1 MVLADGLV
9 ATNAHNIRGEETTV
23 VFGGD
28 RSAVGRVAG
37 VDVDADL
44 AVIAVDTGGAPPVAW
59 AGEDR
64 TRVGAAVFALANP
77 GGQLRVTFGLVSAV
91 DRAFRG
97 PRGRRIAGSIEHT
110 APLPR
115 GASGGPV
122 VDAEG
127 RLLGIDTNRLGD
139 GFYLALPADAEL
151 RQRLDALGRGEAT
164 ARPRLGVGIAPARVA
179 RQLRQAVGLPER
191 DGLLVRVVEE
201 GGPADQAGLRT
212 GDLLVEAGGRPLN
225 DADELHEALDQVGE
239 DQTLTLRV
247 VRGTDELT
255 VTVRFGTSTAER
267 VGSAWV
273 PVSPMGS
280 THGAPRPA
288 ARTARRSS
296 GCPSRSSRRG
306 TPRSWPR

>member
-1 MVLADGLV
+1 MGVVEELEQAVRQVAERVGPSVVGIGRGRGRGSGVVLADGLV
-9 ATNAHNIRGEETTV
+9 ATNAHNLRGEETTV
-23 VFGGD
+23 VFGD
-28 RSAVGRVAG
+28 RGAVGRVAG

-44 AVIAVDTGGAPPVAW
+44 AVVAVDTGGAPPIAW
-59 AGEDR
+59 AGEDG

-151 RQRLDALGRGEAT
+151 RRRLEALGRGEVT
-164 ARPRLGVGIAPARVA
+164 ARPRLGVGVAPARVA

-191 DGLLVRVVEE
+191 DGLLVQGVED

-212 GDLLVEAGGRPLN
+212 GDLLVEAGGRPLT
-225 DADELHEALDQVGE
+225 DADELHEALYHVVE

-255 VTVRFGTSTAER
+255 VTVRFGGPTAER
-267 VGSAWV
+267 VGSA
-273 PVSPMGS
+273 
-280 THGAPRPA
+280 
-288 ARTARRSS
+288 
-296 GCPSRSSRRG
+296 
-306 TPRSWPR
+306 

>member
-1 MVLADGLV
+1 MSVLDELEQAVREVAERVGPSVVGIGRGRGRGSGIVLADGLV

-23 VFGGD
+23 VFAGD

-44 AVIAVDTGGAPPVAW
+44 AVIAVDTGGAPAIAW
-59 AGEDR
+59 ADGEA
-64 TRVGAAVFALANP
+64 RVGAAVLALASP
-77 GGQLRVTFGLVSAV
+77 GGQLRTTFGLVSAV
-91 DRAFRG
+91 GRAFRG

-122 VDAEG
+122 VDRDG

-151 RQRLDALGRGEAT
+151 RQRLDALGRGETT

-201 GGPADQAGLRT
+201 GGPADRAGLRT
-212 GDLLVEAGGRPLN
+212 GDLVVEAGGRPVT
-225 DADELHEALDQVGE
+225 DADELYEVLDQVGE
-239 DQTLTLRV
+239 GQSLTLRV
-247 VRGTDELT
+247 VRGSDELT
-255 VTVRFGTSTAER
+255 VTVGFGDGGAER
-267 VGSAWV
+267 VGSA
-273 PVSPMGS
+273 
-280 THGAPRPA
+280 
-288 ARTARRSS
+288 
-296 GCPSRSSRRG
+296 
-306 TPRSWPR
+306 

>member
-1 MVLADGLV
+1 VLDELEQAVREVAERVGPSVVGIGRGRGRGSGIVLADGLV

-23 VFGGD
+23 VFAGD

-44 AVIAVDTGGAPPVAW
+44 AVIAVDTGGAPAIAW
-59 AGEDR
+59 ADGEA
-64 TRVGAAVFALANP
+64 RVGAAVLALANP
-77 GGQLRVTFGLVSAV
+77 GGQLRTTFGLVSAV
-91 DRAFRG
+91 GRAFRG

-122 VDAEG
+122 VDRDG

-151 RQRLDALGRGEAT
+151 RQRLDALGRGETT

-201 GGPADQAGLRT
+201 GGPADRAGLRT
-212 GDLLVEAGGRPLN
+212 GDLVVEAGGRPVT
-225 DADELHEALDQVGE
+225 DADELYEVLDQVGE
-239 DQTLTLRV
+239 GQSLTLRV

-255 VTVRFGTSTAER
+255 VTVGFGDGGAER
-267 VGSAWV
+267 VGSA
-273 PVSPMGS
+273 
-280 THGAPRPA
+280 
-288 ARTARRSS
+288 
-296 GCPSRSSRRG
+296 
-306 TPRSWPR
+306 

>member
-1 MVLADGLV
+1 MSVLDELEQAVRQVAERVGPSVVGIGRGRGRGSGVVLADGLV

-23 VFGGD
+23 VFGD
-28 RSAVGRVAG
+28 RGAVGRVAG

-44 AVIAVDTGGAPPVAW
+44 AVIAVDTGGAPAIAW
-59 AGEDR
+59 AEDAA
-64 TRVGAAVFALANP
+64 RVGTPVFALANP

-122 VDAEG
+122 VDADG

-151 RQRLDALGRGEAT
+151 RRRLDALGRGEST

-179 RQLRQAVGLPER
+179 RQLRRSVGLPER
-191 DGLLVRVVEE
+191 DGLLVRVVED

-212 GDLLVEAGGRPLN
+212 GDLLVEAGGRPLT

-239 DQTLTLRV
+239 DQALTLRV

-255 VTVRFGTSTAER
+255 VTVRFGGSTAEQ
-267 VGSAWV
+267 VGSA
-273 PVSPMGS
+273 
-280 THGAPRPA
+280 
-288 ARTARRSS
+288 
-296 GCPSRSSRRG
+296 
-306 TPRSWPR
+306 

>member
-1 MVLADGLV
+1 MSVLEELEEAIGQVAERVGPSVVGIGRGRGRGSGVVLADGLV

-23 VFGGD
+23 VFAGD

-44 AVIAVDTGGAPPVAW
+44 AVIAVDTGGAPAVAW
-59 AGEDR
+59 ADDAEA
-64 TRVGAAVFALANP
+64 RVGAAVFALANP

-91 DRAFRG
+91 GRAFRG

-122 VDAEG
+122 VDSAG

-139 GFYLALPADAEL
+139 GFYLALPADGEL
-151 RQRLDALGRGEAT
+151 RQRLDALGRGEAP
-164 ARPRLGVGIAPARVA
+164 ARPRLGIGIAPARVA
-179 RQLRQAVGLPER
+179 RQLRRAVGLPER

-201 GGPADQAGLRT
+201 SGPADRSGIRT
-212 GDLLVEAGGRPLN
+212 GDLLIEAGGRTVTDPDQLY
-225 DADELHEALDQVGE
+225 EVLDQVGE
-239 DQTLTLRV
+239 DQSLALRV

-255 VTVRFGTSTAER
+255 VTVSFGEAGAER
-267 VGSAWV
+267 VGDA
-273 PVSPMGS
+273 
-280 THGAPRPA
+280 
-288 ARTARRSS
+288 
-296 GCPSRSSRRG
+296 
-306 TPRSWPR
+306 

>member
-1 MVLADGLV
+1 MSVVDELEQAVRQVAERVGPSVVGIGRGRGRGSGVVLAEGLV

-44 AVIAVDTGGAPPVAW
+44 AVIAVDTGGAPAVAW
-59 AGEDR
+59 ADGDAGA
-64 TRVGAAVFALANP
+64 RVGAAVFALANP

-191 DGLLVRVVEE
+191 DGLLVRVVED

-212 GDLLVEAGGRPLN
+212 GDLLVEAGGHPLN

-255 VTVRFGTSTAER
+255 VTVRFGGGTAER
-267 VGSAWV
+267 VGSA
-273 PVSPMGS
+273 
-280 THGAPRPA
+280 
-288 ARTARRSS
+288 
-296 GCPSRSSRRG
+296 
-306 TPRSWPR
+306 

>member
-1 MVLADGLV
+1 MSVLDELEQAVREVAGRIGPSVVGIGRGRGRGSGVVLADGLV

-23 VFGGD
+23 VFAGD

-44 AVIAVDTGGAPPVAW
+44 AVIAVDTGGAPAIAW
-59 AGEDR
+59 ADAEA
-64 TRVGAAVFALANP
+64 RVGAAVFALANP
-77 GGQLRVTFGLVSAV
+77 GGQLRTTFGLVSAV
-91 DRAFRG
+91 GRAFRG

-122 VDAEG
+122 VDRDG

-179 RQLRQAVGLPER
+179 RQLRRAVGLPER
-191 DGLLVRVVEE
+191 DGLLVRVVED
-201 GGPADQAGLRT
+201 GGPADRAGLRT
-212 GDLLVEAGGRPLN
+212 GDLVVEAGGRSVT
-225 DADELHEALDQVGE
+225 DADELYEVLDQVG
-239 DQTLTLRV
+239 DGQTLTLRV

-255 VTVRFGTSTAER
+255 VTVGFGDGGAER
-267 VGSAWV
+267 VGSA
-273 PVSPMGS
+273 
-280 THGAPRPA
+280 
-288 ARTARRSS
+288 
-296 GCPSRSSRRG
+296 
-306 TPRSWPR
+306 

>member
-1 MVLADGLV
+1 MSVLEELEQAVRQVAERVGPSVVGIGRGRGRGSGVVLADGLV

-23 VFGGD
+23 VFAGD

-44 AVIAVDTGGAPPVAW
+44 AVIAVDTGGAPAIAW
-59 AGEDR
+59 ADDADAS
-64 TRVGAAVFALANP
+64 VGAAVFALANP

-91 DRAFRG
+91 GRAFRG

-122 VDAEG
+122 VDAAG

-164 ARPRLGVGIAPARVA
+164 VRPRLGVGIAPARVA
-179 RQLRQAVGLPER
+179 RQLRRAVGLPER
-191 DGLLVRVVEE
+191 DGLLVRVVED
-201 GGPADQAGLRT
+201 GGPADRAGLRT
-212 GDLLVEAGGRPLN
+212 GDLVVEAGGRPVT
-225 DADELHEALDQVGE
+225 DADALYEVLDQVGE

-255 VTVRFGTSTAER
+255 VTVAFGDTGAQR
-267 VGSAWV
+267 VGSA
-273 PVSPMGS
+273 
-280 THGAPRPA
+280 
-288 ARTARRSS
+288 
-296 GCPSRSSRRG
+296 
-306 TPRSWPR
+306 

>member
-1 MVLADGLV
+1 MSVLDELEEAVGQVAERVGPSVVGIGRGRGRGSGVVLADGLV

-23 VFGGD
+23 VFAGD

-44 AVIAVDTGGAPPVAW
+44 AVIAVDTGAAPAVAW
-59 AGEDR
+59 ADDAEA
-64 TRVGAAVFALANP
+64 RVGAAVFALANP

-91 DRAFRG
+91 GRAFRG

-122 VDAEG
+122 VDSAG

-139 GFYLALPADAEL
+139 GFYLALPADGEL
-151 RQRLDALGRGEAT
+151 RQRLDALGRGDAP
-164 ARPRLGVGIAPARVA
+164 ARPRLGIGIAPARVA
-179 RQLRQAVGLPER
+179 RQLRRAVGLPER

-201 GGPADQAGLRT
+201 SGPADRSGLRT
-212 GDLLVEAGGRPLN
+212 GDLVIEAGGRTVTDPDQLY
-225 DADELHEALDQVGE
+225 EVLDQVGE
-239 DQTLTLRV
+239 DQSLALRV

-255 VTVRFGTSTAER
+255 VTVSFGEAGAER
-267 VGSAWV
+267 VGDA
-273 PVSPMGS
+273 
-280 THGAPRPA
+280 
-288 ARTARRSS
+288 
-296 GCPSRSSRRG
+296 
-306 TPRSWPR
+306 

>member
-1 MVLADGLV
+1 MSVLDELEQAVREVAERVGPSVVGIGRGRGRGSGIVLADGLV

-23 VFGGD
+23 VFAGD

-44 AVIAVDTGGAPPVAW
+44 AVIAVDTGGAPAIVWPTDGPA
-59 AGEDR
+59 
-64 TRVGAAVFALANP
+64 RVGAAVFALANP
-77 GGQLRVTFGLVSAV
+77 GGQLRTTFGLVSAV
-91 DRAFRG
+91 GRAFRG

-115 GASGGPV
+115 GSSGGPV
-122 VDAEG
+122 VDRDG

-179 RQLRQAVGLPER
+179 RQLRRAVGLPER
-191 DGLLVRVVEE
+191 DGLLVRVVED
-201 GGPADQAGLRT
+201 GGPADRAGLRT
-212 GDLLVEAGGRPLN
+212 GDLVVEAGGRPVT
-225 DADELHEALDQVGE
+225 DADELYEVLDQVGE
-239 DQTLTLRV
+239 GQTLTLRV

-255 VTVRFGTSTAER
+255 VTVGFGESGAER
-267 VGSAWV
+267 VGSA
-273 PVSPMGS
+273 
-280 THGAPRPA
+280 
-288 ARTARRSS
+288 
-296 GCPSRSSRRG
+296 
-306 TPRSWPR
+306 

>member
-1 MVLADGLV
+1 MSVLDELEQAVREVAERVGPSVVGIGRGRGRGSGVVLADGLV

-23 VFGGD
+23 VFAGD

-44 AVIAVDTGGAPPVAW
+44 AVIAVDTGGAPAIAW
-59 AGEDR
+59 ADAEA
-64 TRVGAAVFALANP
+64 RVGAAVFALANP
-77 GGQLRVTFGLVSAV
+77 GGQLRTTFGLVSAV
-91 DRAFRG
+91 GRAFRG

-122 VDAEG
+122 VDRDG

-151 RQRLDALGRGEAT
+151 RQRLDALGRGETT

-179 RQLRQAVGLPER
+179 RQLRRAVGLPER
-191 DGLLVRVVEE
+191 DGLLVRVVED
-201 GGPADQAGLRT
+201 GGPADRAGLRT
-212 GDLLVEAGGRPLN
+212 GDLVVEAGGRPVT
-225 DADELHEALDQVGE
+225 DADELYEVLDQVGE
-239 DQTLTLRV
+239 GQTLTLRV

-255 VTVRFGTSTAER
+255 VTVGFGDGGAER
-267 VGSAWV
+267 VGSA
-273 PVSPMGS
+273 
-280 THGAPRPA
+280 
-288 ARTARRSS
+288 
-296 GCPSRSSRRG
+296 
-306 TPRSWPR
+306 

>member
-1 MVLADGLV
+1 MSVLDELEEAVGQVAERVGPSVVGIGRGRGRGSGVVLADGLV

-23 VFGGD
+23 VFAGD

-44 AVIAVDTGGAPPVAW
+44 AVIAVDTGGALAVAW
-59 AGEDR
+59 ADDAEA
-64 TRVGAAVFALANP
+64 RVGAAVFALANP

-91 DRAFRG
+91 GRAFRG

-122 VDAEG
+122 VDSAG

-139 GFYLALPADAEL
+139 GFYLALPADGEL
-151 RQRLDALGRGEAT
+151 RQRLDALGRGEAP
-164 ARPRLGVGIAPARVA
+164 ARPRLGIGIAPARVA
-179 RQLRQAVGLPER
+179 RQLRRAVGLPER

-201 GGPADQAGLRT
+201 SGPADRSGLRT
-212 GDLLVEAGGRPLN
+212 GDLVIEAGGRTVTDPDQLY
-225 DADELHEALDQVGE
+225 EVLDQVGE
-239 DQTLTLRV
+239 DQSLALRV

-255 VTVRFGTSTAER
+255 VTVSFGEAGAER
-267 VGSAWV
+267 VGDA
-273 PVSPMGS
+273 
-280 THGAPRPA
+280 
-288 ARTARRSS
+288 
-296 GCPSRSSRRG
+296 
-306 TPRSWPR
+306 